1 MTIIDFK
8 WCEKHGME
16 RPGMNVATDKSMC
29 LLSNDKN
36 HYIIVYTERTT
47 GEKELY
53 VMNPENKKTL
63 TFTMPKINFKSMSK
77 NDFTTDDIKTMCG
90 VVGLSYP
97 FEDDYI

>member
-8 WCEKHGME
+8 WCEEHGME
-16 RPGMNVATDKSMC
+16 RPGMNVATDNSMC

-36 HYIIVYTERTT
+36 HYIIIYTERTT

-63 TFTMPKINFKSMSK
+63 TFTTPKYDFKCNVK
-77 NDFTTDDIKTMCG
+77 YDFTTADIETMCDM
-90 VVGLSYP
+90 VGLCYP
-97 FEDDYI
+97 FSRDY